1 MPPTQSLAKRAN
13 FISISPEAQ
22 ALARLLHLSSPT
34 VPCKTRP
41 PTTHCVKRIRMMAA
55 SPLNTPQH
63 TLTDTLTPQAEQRLL
78 AFTQSELFAKTFRE
92 GMDLVEETAA
102 YLDGP
107 GRQDSKKLD
116 RTDALTYASQS
127 MRLTTRLMQVA
138 SWLLV
143 QRALKEEEMSLSD
156 ARADKY
162 RLVPEE
168 KPEGTLSFSELAK
181 DAYALPA
188 RLLDLLARSEQ
199 LYERIMRLDR
209 SLYGTIAAQAGNTVA
224 DQINRLEAAFN
235 RQS

>member
-1 MPPTQSLAKRAN
+1 
-13 FISISPEAQ
+13 
-22 ALARLLHLSSPT
+22 
-34 VPCKTRP
+34 
-41 PTTHCVKRIRMMAA
+41 MMAA
-55 SPLNTPQH
+55 TFLTTPQS

-78 AFTQSELFAKTFRE
+78 AFTQSELFGKTFRE

-143 QRALKEEEMSLSD
+143 QRALKEGEMELFE

-168 KPEGTLSFSELAK
+168 KPEGTLSFSDLAK

-209 SLYGTIAAQAGNTVA
+209 SLYGSIAAQAGNTVA
-224 DQINRLEAAFN
+224 DQISRLEAAFK
-235 RQS
+235 RQA

>member
-1 MPPTQSLAKRAN
+1 M
-13 FISISPEAQ
+13 
-22 ALARLLHLSSPT
+22 
-34 VPCKTRP
+34 
-41 PTTHCVKRIRMMAA
+41 A
-55 SPLNTPQH
+55 SPLPEDTPQ
-63 TLTDTLTPQAEQRLL
+63 TLLTDTLTPQAEARLL
-78 AFTQSELFAKTFRE
+78 AFTKSELFSKTFRE

-107 GRQDSKKLD
+107 GRQDAKQLARD
-116 RTDALTYASQS
+116 DAMTYASQS

-143 QRALKEEEMSLSD
+143 QRALKEGEMELSE

-162 RLVPEE
+162 RLVPED
-168 KPEGTLSFSELAK
+168 KAEGTLSFSELAK

-209 SLYGTIAAQAGNTVA
+209 SLYGTIAAQKGNTVA
-224 DQINRLEAAFN
+224 DQINKLEAAFG
-235 RQS
+235 RKV